1 MTIRRALLT
10 SIICLTSSV
19 SGFAP
24 ASSHRSFT
32 GLHSEVTTA
41 DDATAGIQTDPKEA
55 VKLFGRLAEKYIMLD
70 ASAGMCCYSGC
81 TDCEYREPG
90 GGYRMADQSSSRP
103 KWIPAYDHRE
113 FQSGKEHT
121 TKWSTEIFTEGPA
134 VTKEQF
140 VSRLINM
147 QFSPP
152 LGGPY
157 LAASAAAIEDE
168 TAAATLFDVLAQG
181 KEKLTK
187 HRMSTQMKELAG
199 GEEGFNW
206 NHFSSALGAK

>member
-1 MTIRRALLT
+1 MTIRQALLIGAL
-10 SIICLTSSV
+10 SLSYV

-24 ASSHRSFT
+24 VNSRSRAS
-32 GLHSEVTTA
+32 LPILQSEATA
-41 DDATAGIQTDPKEA
+41 DTEIKTDPKEA

-90 GGYRMADQSSSRP
+90 GGYRMSDQSSSRP
-103 KWIPAYDHRE
+103 KWIPAYEHRS

-121 TKWSTEIFTEGPA
+121 TKWSTEIFTDGPA

-140 VSRLINM
+140 VERVMNM
-147 QFSPP
+147 EFVPP

-168 TAAATLFDVLAQG
+168 TAAATLFDVLAAG

-187 HRMSTQMKELAG
+187 HRMSTQMKDLAG
-199 GEEGFNW
+199 GEEGFTW
-206 NHFSSALGAK
+206 NQFSDALRAK

>member
-1 MTIRRALLT
+1 MLSACGVKRAIYITPDAITSIKRQRKTAEEADMTEDKNSVVFGVCGVWPGLMARGPRPVCFLFGGAGAGGLGRAQGAIHMRAVTHCFLNFLITMTIRRALLT

-81 TDCEYREPG
+81 TG
-90 GGYRMADQSSSRP
+90 
-103 KWIPAYDHRE
+103 
-113 FQSGKEHT
+113 
-121 TKWSTEIFTEGPA
+121 
-134 VTKEQF
+134 
-140 VSRLINM
+140 
-147 QFSPP
+147 
-152 LGGPY
+152 
-157 LAASAAAIEDE
+157 
-168 TAAATLFDVLAQG
+168 
-181 KEKLTK
+181 
-187 HRMSTQMKELAG
+187 
-199 GEEGFNW
+199 
-206 NHFSSALGAK
+206 

>member
-1 MTIRRALLT
+1 MLSTCGVKRAIYITPDAITSIKRQRKTAEEADMTEKIKTALCVGKVWVVWGVVIKVGPSVWWCGRGRAWGGRRATCMRVVTHCFLKLPHKTMTIRRALLT

-81 TDCEYREPG
+81 TG
-90 GGYRMADQSSSRP
+90 
-103 KWIPAYDHRE
+103 
-113 FQSGKEHT
+113 
-121 TKWSTEIFTEGPA
+121 
-134 VTKEQF
+134 
-140 VSRLINM
+140 
-147 QFSPP
+147 
-152 LGGPY
+152 
-157 LAASAAAIEDE
+157 
-168 TAAATLFDVLAQG
+168 
-181 KEKLTK
+181 
-187 HRMSTQMKELAG
+187 
-199 GEEGFNW
+199 
-206 NHFSSALGAK
+206 